1 MKLSIKTKQGLM
13 GVLFISPWILGFLAF
28 VAYPLYRTIYM
39 SFYKVSFGSKSG
51 WRYNWVGIE
60 NYKRIL
66 LEEPDFVIEAQNYFI
81 GTLVY
86 VPVIIAL
93 SIIVSMLLNQKI
105 RGKAIYRLMF
115 FLPIIIL
122 NGKLI
127 ENMSTYGGMS
137 ITANHFILETLGT
150 IIPSKG
156 ALLLIVNLFEL
167 ILQLMW
173 YSAVPILIFL
183 AALQKI
189 SKDMYEAASIDGA
202 SPWTSFWKI
211 TLPTIYPLV
220 SICVIYLVVFLANF
234 DLNPINTIIME
245 SKFDGSRREGYAS
258 ALSLLYSLIQIALI
272 LILYFATRSR
282 NSKEGVAK

>member
-66 LEEPDFVIEAQNYFI
+66 LEEPDFVVEAQNYFI

-105 RGKAIYRLMF
+105 RGKAIC
-115 FLPIIIL
+115 
-122 NGKLI
+122 G
-127 ENMSTYGGMS
+127 
-137 ITANHFILETLGT
+137 
-150 IIPSKG
+150 
-156 ALLLIVNLFEL
+156 
-167 ILQLMW
+167 
-173 YSAVPILIFL
+173 
-183 AALQKI
+183 
-189 SKDMYEAASIDGA
+189 
-202 SPWTSFWKI
+202 
-211 TLPTIYPLV
+211 
-220 SICVIYLVVFLANF
+220 
-234 DLNPINTIIME
+234 
-245 SKFDGSRREGYAS
+245 
-258 ALSLLYSLIQIALI
+258 
-272 LILYFATRSR
+272 
-282 NSKEGVAK
+282 